1 MGSGESCIKFHM
13 KLSQTINN
21 KTTHTG
27 PEWWSKLADGLF
39 ASLVLV
45 LVWLMVAIAIR
56 PISVAFGPPGLLV
69 FILGLLAVSMFCLQQ
84 ALVPGRLDTTR
95 AWYGI
100 AGGFLAWAVT
110 EVSIYLGV
118 PLLPN
123 LAGLIPLMMTALIV
137 ALLWLPVL
145 PTGARFFALTFLLNW
160 SGHVFMR
167 IEEILATYSP
177 IFDLIYHATAYL
189 AMLAVL
195 AVLFW
200 IVFQTPRRIHR
211 ISGALAIWF
220 LVSLALY
227 VFRGSLF

>member
-1 MGSGESCIKFHM
+1 M
-13 KLSQTINN
+13 KLAHTI
-21 KTTHTG
+21 THRPTSST
-27 PEWWSKLADGLF
+27 PEWWSKLADGVL
-39 ASLVLV
+39 ASAVLV

-84 ALVPGRLDTTR
+84 AIVPGRLDTTR

-110 EVSIYLGV
+110 EVSIYLG
-118 PLLPN
+118 LPGIPVMPK
-123 LAGLIPLMMTALIV
+123 LAGLIPLLMVVLIV
-137 ALLWLPVL
+137 TLLWKPVL

-160 SGHVFMR
+160 GEHVLMR
-167 IEEILATYSP
+167 IEELLAAYSP
-177 IFDLIYHATAYL
+177 IFELLYRATAYL
-189 AMLAVL
+189 ALIAVL
-195 AVLFW
+195 LVLFW
-200 IVFQTPRRIHR
+200 IVFQTRRRLQR

-220 LVSLALY
+220 LVSLAIY

>member
-1 MGSGESCIKFHM
+1 M
-13 KLSQTINN
+13 KLAHIINGR
-21 KTTHTG
+21 TRPST
-27 PEWWSKLADGLF
+27 PEWWGKLADGVL
-39 ASLVLV
+39 ASSALV

-69 FILGLLAVSMFCLQQ
+69 FVLGLLAVSMFCLQQ
-84 ALVPGRLDTTR
+84 AIVPGRLDTTR
-95 AWYGI
+95 SWYGI

-118 PLLPN
+118 PILPN
-123 LAGLIPLMMTALIV
+123 LAGLIPLLMAVLIV
-137 ALLWLPVL
+137 ALLWRPVL

-167 IEEILATYSP
+167 IEEILAAYSP
-177 IFDLIYHATAYL
+177 IFELIYRATAYL
-189 AMLAVL
+189 ARLAVL
-195 AVLFW
+195 VVLFW
-200 IVFQTPRRIHR
+200 IVFQTRRRIQR

-220 LVSLALY
+220 LVSLAIY